1 MSANMNEKP
10 ALETQEM
17 TLPEGVIPILP
28 VRNIVLF
35 PGVITPLAI
44 GRERSIAAAQYAVK
58 HKCPLGA
65 ILQHDPATDQ
75 PMPSDLYEVG
85 CTAKILRYVTATEGT
100 HHIVCQGEKRFK
112 VVRFVDGY
120 PFLAA
125 EVEFIEREV
134 EVTPRL
140 EALMITL
147 KDLIDELIEIMPQA
161 PSELVNAVKQIGDPQ
176 LLADMVAAFIDL
188 EPAEKQKLL
197 ETFDV
202 EERLEKLV
210 EDVRRRIEVLKLTR
224 EIKERTQKA
233 LEERQRE
240 YLLREQLRTIQREL
254 GEEATREEEIE
265 ELKTRV
271 EEVGLPEEVKQQVLK
286 EIRRLE
292 RMQESQAEYS
302 MLMTWLEWVLD
313 LPWSKETPEQLDIKE
328 ARKIL
333 DEDHFDLKQVKKR
346 ILEHLAVR
354 KLNPQGKSPILC
366 FVGPPG
372 VGKTS
377 LGRSIARATG
387 RKFTRV
393 ALGGLHD
400 EAEIRGHRRTY
411 IGAMPGIIIQAIRKA
426 GSKNSVIM
434 LDEVDKL
441 AWGGVHG
448 DPAAAL
454 LEVLDPEQN
463 KEFRDNY
470 VGMPFDL
477 SKVMF
482 ICTAN
487 ILDTIPQ
494 PLLDRMEVI
503 EIPGYTETEKV
514 EIAKRYLIPRQLK
527 ECGLTPEQCQ
537 VTEAAIRKVIREYT
551 REAGVRNLEREIG
564 SLFRHVALK
573 IAEGEVEQLV
583 IDADDVAKILG
594 PARYESETAMR
605 VSIPGVATGLAWTPV
620 GGDILFIEVTK
631 APGSGKL
638 ILTGH
643 LGDVMKESARIAVT
657 LVKARCEELGLSP
670 ELFEKS
676 DIHIHVPAGAIPKDG
691 PSAGVAIF
699 TALVS
704 LLTNRPV
711 RPDVAMTGEISLRGL
726 VLPVGGVKEKVLAAL
741 QAGIKKVLLPKRN
754 RKAWEDIPEE
764 ARQELEFVWIERVD
778 EAIEHAIGPD
788 VLKRAMTE
796 EGAEA

>member
-1 MSANMNEKP
+1 MSEKTS
-10 ALETQEM
+10 LEAREIV
-17 TLPEGVIPILP
+17 LPEGVIPILP
-28 VRNIVLF
+28 VRNVVLF

-58 HKCPLGA
+58 HKVPLGV
-65 ILQHDPATDQ
+65 ILQRDPSIDQ
-75 PMPSDLYEVG
+75 PLPSDLYGVG

-100 HHIVCQGEKRFK
+100 HHIVCQGESRFR
-112 VVRFVDGY
+112 VIRFVEGY

-125 EVEFIEREV
+125 EVELIEREV
-134 EVTPRL
+134 EATPKL

-147 KDLIDELIEIMPQA
+147 KDQIDELIELMPQA
-161 PSELVNAVKQIGDPQ
+161 PSELVNAVKQISDPD
-176 LLADMVAAFIDL
+176 LLADMVAAFVDI
-188 EPAEKQKLL
+188 EPAEKQALL

-202 EERLEKLV
+202 EERLQKLI
-210 EDVRRRIEVLKLTR
+210 EHVRRRIEVLKLTK

-254 GEEATREEEIE
+254 GEEVTREEEIE
-265 ELKTRV
+265 ELKAKA

-302 MLMTWLEWVLD
+302 MLMTWLEWILD
-313 LPWSKETPEQLDIKE
+313 LPWSKESEERLDIKE
-328 ARKIL
+328 ARRIL
-333 DEDHFDLKQVKKR
+333 DEDHFDLEKVKKR

-354 KLNPQGKSPILC
+354 KLNPTGKSPILC

-377 LGRSIARATG
+377 LGQSIARAMG
-387 RKFTRV
+387 RKFTRL

-411 IGAMPGIIIQAIRKA
+411 IGAMPGIIIQALRKV
-426 GSKNSVIM
+426 GTKNPVIM

-441 AWGGVHG
+441 GRSGIHG

-463 KEFRDNY
+463 REFRDNY
-470 VGMPFDL
+470 LGMPFDL

-527 ECGLTPEQCQ
+527 ECGLTSEQCRI
-537 VTEAAIRKVIREYT
+537 TEGAIRRVIREYT

-564 SLFRHVALK
+564 SLFRHVALE
-573 IAEGEVEQLV
+573 IAEGRSGQVV
-583 IDADDVAKILG
+583 INADQVTKILG
-594 PARYESETAMR
+594 PPRYESEAAMR
-605 VSIPGVATGLAWTPV
+605 VSVPGVATGLAWTPF
-620 GGDILFIEVTK
+620 GGDILFIEVTRT
-631 APGSGKL
+631 PGSGKL

-643 LGDVMKESARIAVT
+643 LGDVMKESAQIAVT
-657 LVKARCEELGLSP
+657 LAKAKSELLHVPLSF
-670 ELFEKS
+670 FEKG

-691 PSAGVAIF
+691 PSAGLAIL
-699 TALVS
+699 TALIS
-704 LLTNRPV
+704 LMIDRPV

-726 VLPVGGVKEKVLAAL
+726 VLPVGGIKEKVLAAL

-754 RKAWEDIPEE
+754 RKEWEEIPEE
-764 ARQELEFVWIERVD
+764 ARKSLEFIWIERVE
-778 EAIEHAIGPD
+778 EAIEHAIGPE
-788 VLKRAMTE
+788 VLKEISA
-796 EGAEA
+796 GV